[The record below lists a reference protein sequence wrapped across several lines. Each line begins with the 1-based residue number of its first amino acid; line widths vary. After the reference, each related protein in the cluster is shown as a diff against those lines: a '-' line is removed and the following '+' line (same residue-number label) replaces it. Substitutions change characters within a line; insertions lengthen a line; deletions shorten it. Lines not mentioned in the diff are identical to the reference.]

1 MPHVIIECSSNVGGR
16 ANLHAI
22 VEAMHTA
29 ALETGV
35 FPIGGLRVRVNES
48 EIFRIADG
56 DPANAFVHVELRIGA
71 GRDLA
76 TRERAAKHMF
86 DALTAVLA
94 DAFERTPIGISLE
107 LNEIVPETSHKL
119 NNLHEYVEKR
129 RNAS

>member
-1 MPHVIIECSSNVGGR
+1 MDNARDAIAQFNAR
-16 ANLHAI
+16 AEERGWI
-22 VEAMHTA
+22 QYC
-29 ALETGV
+29 
-35 FPIGGLRVRVNES
+35 
-48 EIFRIADG
+48 

-86 DALTAVLA
+86 DALTAALA

-107 LNEIVPETSHKL
+107 LNEIVPETSHKR

-129 RNAS
+129 RNANV